1 MSSQKRWE
9 EQQVKT
15 APQAPIL
22 PEDEEMELKAEVS
35 RSEGLLAVPIHTLW
49 KLTKPFRGGDD

>member
-9 EQQVKT
+9 EQQVEA
-15 APQAPIL
+15 APQVPVL

-35 RSEGLLAVPIHTLW
+35 RSEGLLPRVHT
-49 KLTKPFRGGDD
+49 